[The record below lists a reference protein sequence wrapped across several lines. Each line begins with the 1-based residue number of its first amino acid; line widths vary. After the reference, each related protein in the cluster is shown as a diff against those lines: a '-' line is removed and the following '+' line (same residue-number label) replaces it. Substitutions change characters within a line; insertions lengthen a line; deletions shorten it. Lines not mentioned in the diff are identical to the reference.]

1 MKIETLNANLQN
13 LTSRETAEIRPP
25 QRDSVRASGETV
37 LDLAKPENR
46 EKLTEL
52 AGAMEQFLK
61 VMGTELKFRIDEK
74 TNLVQVEVFDP
85 QKDKVIQKIPPDDLL
100 KLAASIEDMVGV
112 FVDKAF

>member
-1 MKIETLNANLQN
+1 MKIETLNASVQN
-13 LTSRETAEIRPP
+13 LTSRETVAIRPP
-25 QRDSVRASGETV
+25 QKDSGRGDKGTG

-61 VMGTELKFRIDEK
+61 VMGTELKFRIDER

>member
-1 MKIETLNANLQN
+1 MKIETLNANVQN
-13 LTSRETAEIRPP
+13 LTTREPAELRPP
-25 QRDSVRASGETV
+25 QREPERAAGVTGLE
-37 LDLAKPENR
+37 LGKPENR

-61 VMGTELKFRIDEK
+61 VMGTELKFRIDER
-74 TNLVQVEVFDP
+74 TNQVQVEVFDP